1 MLVGNES
8 VSTEQ
13 QYFTAAGYVVR
24 ADGTI
29 RGFAFDSDVEHGTE
43 IPTVAAG
50 RSFQIAGSAVSGIVA
65 TDRLVIEVWSQ
76 GAPSSAVA
84 CNMRFRYDGNTIPA
98 DLVANNNAASYVESA
113 QAGLFGTAPPPPLD
127 STTLYFRATAD
138 NKDIHTT
145 AEFSSMTPL
154 DRLTQCHDLQLQPN
168 PVSGASA
175 SQTLLGSANT
185 VAFNTY
191 LGKFLSP
198 TLGVATIPA
207 GTWEIG
213 SVLVEDAGG
222 ANRFLALSVYVVKV
236 DDTVRGYVYDSP
248 TALGPEAQITPIASV
263 DTFTGAAVTGIINT
277 DRLVVEVWTSTPG
290 QDAANVRRQTFTY
303 DGTTTIVDGVTNA
316 SPKSYIVAPVGGLV
330 STVTPYSPTATTTPS
345 GALSITAVAPLSLGA
360 GGATTPAGTL
370 TLTTSPTLSTGQLGG
385 VIQPNGLLDIQKTS
399 QSAPVQGQGGSGA
412 RQPYLRLCGIE
423 IMNAARTVEYIW
435 RAGSSR
441 FEVLADVHPVLYHT
455 QGFEESFVSPSTDPA
470 PWFDPSL
477 PASGEFLGF
486 LGEITE
492 VSTPTARQ
500 VSALARGG
508 AQLGGYRLGP
518 RTLTVKGYL
527 IATTWAGQQ
536 YGREWL
542 ANALSSCLGCGL
554 CDSQVY
560 LYAPTLDRLDSTD
573 GRYTLYESALT
584 DGPKETAKPNCPEV
598 CSLEFTITS
607 EHGEWF
613 EPVLLAAPVQEIPD
627 PSFPPGC
634 VPFDTWLC
642 EQPLG
647 SVSALVN
654 PPRVGQLGVIVSIDA
669 TDGEANGIEIALYA
683 DCTGTGDP
691 VRRIIVGNVPLGGY
705 LTVDSARR
713 RVTFIT
719 PDGDVLDGIG
729 FLVPDEETDIEWV
742 EMNFCDRQAC
752 IVVRKQANCSTT
764 SGVGVAIQTQLRTR

>member
-1 MLVGNES
+1 MS
-8 VSTEQ
+8 
-13 QYFTAAGYVVR
+13 
-24 ADGTI
+24 
-29 RGFAFDSDVEHGTE
+29 
-43 IPTVAAG
+43 
-50 RSFQIAGSAVSGIVA
+50 
-65 TDRLVIEVWSQ
+65 
-76 GAPSSAVA
+76 
-84 CNMRFRYDGNTIPA
+84 
-98 DLVANNNAASYVESA
+98 
-113 QAGLFGTAPPPPLD
+113 
-127 STTLYFRATAD
+127 
-138 NKDIHTT
+138 
-145 AEFSSMTPL
+145 
-154 DRLTQCHDLQLQPN
+154 
-168 PVSGASA
+168 
-175 SQTLLGSANT
+175 
-185 VAFNTY
+185 
-191 LGKFLSP
+191 
-198 TLGVATIPA
+198 
-207 GTWEIG
+207 
-213 SVLVEDAGG
+213 
-222 ANRFLALSVYVVKV
+222 
-236 DDTVRGYVYDSP
+236 
-248 TALGPEAQITPIASV
+248 
-263 DTFTGAAVTGIINT
+263 
-277 DRLVVEVWTSTPG
+277 
-290 QDAANVRRQTFTY
+290 
-303 DGTTTIVDGVTNA
+303 
-316 SPKSYIVAPVGGLV
+316 
-330 STVTPYSPTATTTPS
+330 
-345 GALSITAVAPLSLGA
+345 
-360 GGATTPAGTL
+360 
-370 TLTTSPTLSTGQLGG
+370 
-385 VIQPNGLLDIQKTS
+385 GLLDIQKTS
-399 QSAPVQGQGGSGA
+399 QPTPVQGQGGSGA

-470 PWFDPSL
+470 PWYDPSL
-477 PASGEFLGF
+477 SASSEFLGF

-598 CSLEFTITS
+598 CSIEFTITS

-627 PSFPPGC
+627 PSYPPGC

-669 TDGEANGIEIALYA
+669 TDSEANGIEIALYP
-683 DCTGTGDP
+683 DCTGTGDAS
-691 VRRIIVGNVPLGGY
+691 RRIVVGNVPLGGY

-713 RVTFIT
+713 RVTYIN

-752 IVVRKQANCSTT
+752 IVVRKQANCATT